1 MGKYAFEARC
11 HMRMKVQRLGR
22 YHREGAKPTT
32 FKKFQTFKQF
42 KTMVGL
48 LDGLNDLNGLNCCA

>member
-1 MGKYAFEARC
+1 
-11 HMRMKVQRLGR
+11 MRMKVQRLGR